1 MIRYLLAQ
9 IVHREMLIRKID
21 TAVSSDKLD
30 DGKLAE
36 VKEILA
42 DNSFKIDKNQLRN
55 MERIIQYSDG
65 LELNGSSQC
74 QETSLNL
81 SDLAPSVEG
90 SP

>member
-42 DNSFKIDKNQLRN
+42 DNSFKIDKN
-55 MERIIQYSDG
+55 
-65 LELNGSSQC
+65 
-74 QETSLNL
+74 
-81 SDLAPSVEG
+81 
-90 SP
+90 